1 MNNKTKLIG
10 LITIIFFIITLI
22 VSFSYITYF
31 NMKKEN
37 EVIKKS
43 TTPNTTTETTTITNE
58 SVVTE
63 VTTNHSKSTT
73 TSKKVTTSKVNTT
86 TTELVSDVEI
96 VEDENDE
103 WIIGILNIIN
113 DERNKTNLEPLILK
127 KDIHELALK
136 ASLFWEEKSE
146 EELKTFMSGYNYYGY
161 VSNILNNVN
170 GYKTIANETI
180 NNTTISTNKYLK
192 YVGIGLTK
200 KDNKYYY
207 IIIYE

>member
-43 TTPNTTTETTTITNE
+43 TTPNTTAETTTITNE
-58 SVVTE
+58 SVATE
-63 VTTNHSKSTT
+63 ITTNHSKSTT
-73 TSKKVTTSKVNTT
+73 TSKKVTTSKVITT
-86 TTELVSDVEI
+86 TTEIVSDVEI

-127 KDIHELALK
+127 KDIHELASK

-146 EELKTFMSGYNYYGY
+146 EELKAFMNGYNYYGY
-161 VSNILNNVN
+161 VSNILSNVN

-192 YVGIGLTK
+192 YVGIGLIK